1 MKKFLMLVF
10 AILLAVP
17 TLTGC
22 SMRINNYENKLY
34 SEKDINKNIKVGSI
48 QDNILTREKA
58 MAKALDIF
66 DKGFNIKL
74 NRENLNESVRIIRRP
89 EKDILYWNITWTS
102 INTKKMYNC
111 VIDTSNGKIKSIS
124 LYNPNEENKGEKV
137 EHILKEKDILSV
149 VNPLFKAL
157 KINPNNY
164 HINDGGIAYGYM
176 VQNQVFNFK
185 NKRDDKEDITIIVN
199 CNNKAITSFFINTY
213 EN

>member
-1 MKKFLMLVF
+1 MKKFLILVF

-34 SEKDINKNIKVGSI
+34 SEKDINKNVKVGSI
-48 QDNILTREKA
+48 QDNTLTREKA
-58 MAKALDIF
+58 ISKALDIF

-74 NRENLNESVRIIRRP
+74 NRENLNESVRIIRKP
-89 EKDILYWNITWTS
+89 EKDILYWDITWTS

-111 VIDTSNGKIKSIS
+111 VINTSNGKIKSIS
-124 LYNPNEENKGEKV
+124 LYNPKEEGKKENA
-137 EHILKEKDILSV
+137 ILKEKDIVSV

-157 KINPNNY
+157 KIDPNNY

-176 VQNQVFNFK
+176 VENQVFNFK
-185 NKRDDKEDITIIVN
+185 NKRDDKEDIIIIVN
-199 CNNKAITSFFINTY
+199 CNSKTITSFFINTY

>member
-74 NRENLNESVRIIRRP
+74 NRENLNESVRIIRKP

-124 LYNPNEENKGEKV
+124 LYNPKEEGKKENA
-137 EHILKEKDILSV
+137 ILKEEDIVSV